1 MNRLDY
7 RWGFDNEALMGVT
20 RLVAPRP
27 RKPLLAAFDQPAID
41 GKSLIPIPE
50 GVDSFV
56 LLSAS
61 PAKIIEALG
70 QVGSGDL
77 KGKIDDLVEKV
88 KAQSRVDVDKD
99 LLGNIGPKMAL
110 YLAPGRSAAT
120 TDEPPPGRRGGLRSD
135 GHPLGAPVGLPQAD
149 PGRRA
154 ARCGGVRQGTRRG
167 DDRGQ
172 QGAPGPGGR
181 ACGRGGRRRPRAT
194 RIRPAA
200 VPASGPAP
208 AGGAR
213 TRATGRR
220 GDEPQGQPRPPSS
233 A

>member
-7 RWGFDNEALMGVT
+7 RWGFDKEALVGVT

-41 GKSLIPIPE
+41 GKSLIPLPE

-61 PAKIIEALG
+61 PAKMIEALG

-110 YLAPGRSAAT
+110 YLAPGQSAAT
-120 TDEPPPGRRGGLRSD
+120 TDEPPLA
-135 GHPLGAPVGLPQAD
+135 GA
-149 PGRRA
+149 
-154 ARCGGVRQGTRRG
+154 
-167 DDRGQ
+167 
-172 QGAPGPGGR
+172 GAS
-181 ACGRGGRRRPRAT
+181 
-194 RIRPAA
+194 IRW
-200 VPASGPAP
+200 
-208 AGGAR
+208 
-213 TRATGRR
+213 
-220 GDEPQGQPRPPSS
+220 PSS
-233 A
+233 RPSSRPSPSRPWSRSCAMWRGSVRHSTR